1 MGSFQHT
8 PSSTSAYQYNTL
20 VYSTTG
26 LSNTVHTLFITADGY
41 DTLSFI
47 NFDYAIYTYD
57 DGVPSEATSNPTS
70 ITNTEAGQLVTTVV
84 SGSTIVTRESSGFTQ
99 TASSTLT
106 SVTSVASDNIP
117 NYTSGSESG
126 TMSGAAPSSSES
138 ASSESDNN
146 NTADG
151 QSQALQNGKT
161 HVGAI

>member
-57 DGVPSEATSNPTS
+57 DGVASVEATSNPTG
-70 ITNTEAGQLVTTVV
+70 I
-84 SGSTIVTRESSGFTQ
+84 TIVTQEPSSVTQ
-99 TASSTLT
+99 TASHT
-106 SVTSVASDNIP
+106 SVTSIASDIISS
-117 NYTSGSESG
+117 YTSGSGSG
-126 TMSGAAPSSSES
+126 TTSGAAPSSTES